1 MKSKH
6 VSVDILT
13 GFLGAG
19 KTTMLSHV
27 LSGALSG
34 EKVAVVMNELG
45 DVGIDG
51 RVITGLDYVETMVEL
66 NSGCI
71 CCTIDDYRFDLAIQE
86 LIETV
91 DPTLLLIESTGVAEP
106 EPMVER
112 VTQAGLALDAVIAVV
127 DAESFGRVRKESRV
141 ADRQVRSADFL
152 VINKVDLVDERGLS
166 SLRRKL
172 SRLNPRAHV
181 VECERGQ
188 VQSYLMFGTSARRF
202 RAGGELLRDADA
214 AGGDGPCAAGRSAD
228 EPGHLHEDG
237 ISSFSYK
244 ASAELDAVRFE
255 RFLADLPRS
264 ILRAKG
270 FVRLAGN
277 PWSCLFNYTC
287 GRSELNWV
295 RLKGEAAVTQAVF
308 IGKNVERVRE
318 RIESDLERCVASVS
332 EKR

>member
-1 MKSKH
+1 MKAKH

-19 KTTMLSHV
+19 KTTLLSHV

-51 RVITGLDYVETMVEL
+51 RVITGLDYVESMVEL

-71 CCTIDDYRFDLAIQE
+71 CCTIDDYRFDLAVRE
-86 LIETV
+86 LLDTV

-106 EPMVER
+106 EPMIER
-112 VTQAGLALDAVIAVV
+112 VTQAGLALDAVISVV

-141 ADRQVRSADFL
+141 ADRQVRAADFI
-152 VINKVDLVDERGLS
+152 VINKVDLVGEGALAA
-166 SLRRKL
+166 LRRKL

-181 VECERGQ
+181 VECERGR
-188 VQSYLMFGTSARRF
+188 VETDLMFGTSARRF
-202 RAGGELLRDADA
+202 R
-214 AGGDGPCAAGRSAD
+214 DGPDAGPETGRGQADRARSAGD
-228 EPGHLHEDG
+228 EAGHLHEDG

-255 RFLADLPRS
+255 RFLAELPRS

-270 FVRLAGN
+270 FVRVAGN